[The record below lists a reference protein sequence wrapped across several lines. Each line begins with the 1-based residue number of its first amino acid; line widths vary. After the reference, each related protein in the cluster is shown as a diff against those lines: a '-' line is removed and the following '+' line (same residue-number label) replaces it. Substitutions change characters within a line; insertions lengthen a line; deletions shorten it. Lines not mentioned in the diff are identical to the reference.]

1 VIVWL
6 PGGVGAEGELVEER
20 EGGSSGAKGR
30 DLAGVGDRKELAREL
45 EGELEGAGAELEG
58 GVISAV
64 RA

>member
-1 VIVWL
+1 VSL
-6 PGGVGAEGELVEER
+6 DGAGAKVER
-20 EGGSSGAKGR
+20 AAARSGAKGR

-45 EGELEGAGAELEG
+45 EGGLEGAGAELVG